1 MAQPARTS
9 VLSRDTNETK
19 IFISLSLDGGAL
31 PESSD
36 VKNGS
41 LSADKAEDKKVH
53 ALQSSRSQN
62 IEIDTGI
69 GFLDH
74 MLHALAKHA
83 GWSLKIVAKGDLHS
97 TPYAHFTIQVAVL
110 MQCFVIQLMITTQ
123 LKTHS

>member
-1 MAQPARTS
+1 MAQLARTS
-9 VLSRDTNETK
+9 IFSRDTNETK
-19 IFISLSLDGGAL
+19 IFVSLSLDGGRL
-31 PESSD
+31 PESAD

-41 LSADKAEDKKVH
+41 LSSDKAEDKKVH
-53 ALQSSRSQN
+53 AMQSSKSQN

-97 TPYAHFTIQVAVL
+97 MPYAHFTIQVAVL
-110 MQCFVIQLMITTQ
+110 MQCFAIQLMITTQ